1 MNKKIIVINAGSS
14 SIKFKIFSQ
23 EDYRVITSGLCE
35 RIFVDGHL
43 EMKFGENQRIDLN
56 VSMPDHTKAI
66 ESVLEQLKKHQII
79 ADFNEI
85 VGVGHRTVLGG
96 AEIKESAITT
106 PWVKEKIKE
115 HIKLAPLHNEPEL
128 KVIEIFEKLLP
139 HAVSVASFDNTYHLT
154 IPEHNYVY
162 PIDQNVAKQYSIRR
176 YGFHGNSYR
185 YITSQMQKILNKNA
199 VNLIVCHLG
208 NGASISA
215 IRNNQSY
222 DTSMGLTPL
231 EGLIMGTRCGDIDPS
246 IPTYLARQN
255 LSIKE
260 IDDLMNKKSGMQALC
275 GSSDM
280 RDIQTKFDNKD
291 PKAILA
297 INMYASRVAKYIID
311 YANQLNNQVDALV
324 FTAGVGEN
332 SSFALKQ
339 IIDKIRLIKLKLDQQ
354 KLYDKYDTYKLIST
368 SESAYPIYCVR
379 TDEELMIAMDVNKII
394 NEK

>member
-1 MNKKIIVINAGSS
+1 
-14 SIKFKIFSQ
+14 
-23 EDYRVITSGLCE
+23 
-35 RIFVDGHL
+35 
-43 EMKFGENQRIDLN
+43 
-56 VSMPDHTKAI
+56 
-66 ESVLEQLKKHQII
+66 
-79 ADFNEI
+79 
-85 VGVGHRTVLGG
+85 
-96 AEIKESAITT
+96 
-106 PWVKEKIKE
+106 
-115 HIKLAPLHNEPEL
+115 
-128 KVIEIFEKLLP
+128 
-139 HAVSVASFDNTYHLT
+139 
-154 IPEHNYVY
+154 
-162 PIDQNVAKQYSIRR
+162 
-176 YGFHGNSYR
+176 
-185 YITSQMQKILNKNA
+185 MQKILNKNA